1 MSRRIS
7 ARLALAG
14 ALTALTLAASG
25 AASAWAQAKLCIP
38 KAASRP
44 VLTPNGKGR
53 CPSIKRVRYSL
64 AVLGGGNRGPEGKR
78 GAAGKTGPAGKPGPE
93 GKNTFSATEIAT
105 IKGVLPFIK
114 VLEKGVGG
122 KPTIVF
128 SGVNVQVVSG
138 AGKTNAAVNGL
149 GNLVIGYD
157 ENEGKHSQTG
167 SHDLIL
173 GEEQTFTSF
182 GGIVAGRFSTVSGE
196 FASVLGGFK
205 NTAEGKLSSVLGKK
219 EQTAKGEYEAI
230 P

>member
-1 MSRRIS
+1 
-7 ARLALAG
+7 
-14 ALTALTLAASG
+14 
-25 AASAWAQAKLCIP
+25 
-38 KAASRP
+38 
-44 VLTPNGKGR
+44 
-53 CPSIKRVRYSL
+53 
-64 AVLGGGNRGPEGKR
+64 
-78 GAAGKTGPAGKPGPE
+78 
-93 GKNTFSATEIAT
+93 
-105 IKGVLPFIK
+105 
-114 VLEKGVGG
+114 
-122 KPTIVF
+122 
-128 SGVNVQVVSG
+128 VQVVSG

-157 ENEGKHSQTG
+157 ENEGKHAQTG
-167 SHDLIL
+167 SHDLVL